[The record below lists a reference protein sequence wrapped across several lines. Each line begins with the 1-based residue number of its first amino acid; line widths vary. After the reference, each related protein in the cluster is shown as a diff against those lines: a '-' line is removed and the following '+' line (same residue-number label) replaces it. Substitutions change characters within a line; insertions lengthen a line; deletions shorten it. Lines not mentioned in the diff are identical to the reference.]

1 MASAIQI
8 FGGGLETAPER
19 ARGFAPELERKGV
32 MDTIYPW
39 WFDERE
45 FPRRGV
51 MTEWFYNP
59 LKGQPRYIDVY
70 RTRALAASE
79 WVTMCTKT
87 IIEEISQVPWEI
99 KPKDPD
105 LEASPPEDILTE
117 IEQVKYFLSRPNDS
131 KGATLNTIFRAALR
145 DSLEL
150 DAMVLVKGYTPN
162 SYMRHP
168 AGGFELKPMGQRD
181 LVELH
186 CYDGGSYLKEADVN
200 GEEYRYW
207 QYSYLHPAVAPIEFD
222 VDEVVY
228 AMRYPRSYSVYGW
241 GEIQSMET
249 ILNLLINS
257 AYTNATMFQDY
268 SVPSGIVSFSGS
280 EEDERRLREYF
291 RSEVKGRFHKVAVLN
306 KEASFAPLAMSA
318 RDLEFL
324 NGQRWFA
331 RLVWAIYCLSG
342 TELGFQDEIRE
353 TGKAMASQ
361 GKIQKRKAIYPIL
374 RLFEDIMNLQVI
386 NEFSDRIKFEY
397 QYADKE
403 EEMADDQLAIEL
415 SNAGFIMP
423 NEWRKKRKLG
433 APTKYGDQPMPITL
447 ALLKAQS
454 APFGAPGAAPPGPQ
468 PHTGLPPRS
477 SPGEE
482 ALRNQTQEEK
492 KMRPTAEALS
502 LHEAFKQWGGR
513 SGMSYDFA
521 DKEDR
526 ATPVLTWDNTGSVR
540 QVREPKSMR
549 KVQSIKSEL
558 KRLGQIPYRKKSDVG
573 FKGEWLSQ
581 QREKIERRGG
591 MKQYRRPSS
600 PKRGPYAG
608 DGKGIPY
615 PMGALGNRPDEPFRR
630 GELLPGENPEEIQ
643 RARESLSTLQPI
655 RRLGEENVASPEEQG
670 DVTRRDPRIAAH
682 KSGMMSHG
690 WERDETHG
698 RGNVPS
704 AMGSNLG
711 ENIRTE
717 KGSARLHPRV
727 GDENPEQGD
736 NLTPRTREV
745 VDRLAPARQP
755 TDPVTDPRQSRQ
767 YESPGYTS
775 TPPTPEQHAKGKT
788 HVPHV
793 PLATTQPGIDGT
805 KRQYPQ
811 GPSVVGAMGVDRR
824 DQGDMGYQ
832 ESKPMGRGINKSAA
846 PNKIFM
852 TGDGPC
858 PICSR
863 VVSSK
868 DPRTHHTHLM
878 SEVLPHMKAA
888 PHREPPPEYVEVL
901 QAEKGVNAQMRSLM
915 KTYRDG
921 KISKDDCLKQGVD
934 AINKHHDTVLGIA
947 RKQAQSMMEKA
958 ETAGVPITKEAVT
971 LAPEMST
978 RLEDARSEA
987 IKTFQKIIDESKVGT

>member
-19 ARGFAPELERKGV
+19 ARSFVPELERKGV

-39 WFDERE
+39 WWDERE

-105 LEASPPEDILTE
+105 LEASPPEDVLTD
-117 IEQVKYFLSRPNDS
+117 IERVKYFLSRPNDS

-228 AMRYPRSYSVYGW
+228 ACRYPRSYSVYGW

-386 NEFSDRIKFEY
+386 NEFSDQIKFEY

-447 ALLKAQS
+447 ALLKAQ
-454 APFGAPGAAPPGPQ
+454 ATPFGAPGGSPGPQ
-468 PHTGLPPRS
+468 PHTGLPPRP
-477 SPGEE
+477 SPGQE
-482 ALRNQTQEEK
+482 ALRQQTHEEQAMK
-492 KMRPTAEALS
+492 PTAEALS

-549 KVQSIKSEL
+549 KIRSISSEL
-558 KRLGQIPYRKKSDVG
+558 KRLGRKRAPYWDKGDSAFLGMEMTRNRQKVERPDDSG
-573 FKGEWLSQ
+573 FE
-581 QREKIERRGG
+581 RGG

-600 PKRGPYAG
+600 PRRGPYAG
-608 DGKGIPY
+608 DGRATPY
-615 PMGALGNRPDEPFRR
+615 PMGALGNRPDEPIRR

-643 RARESLSTLQPI
+643 RSREALET
-655 RRLGEENVASPEEQG
+655 RRPSKGLGTEEVASPEEMG
-670 DVTRRDPRIAAH
+670 DVTRRDPRLATHKSGIAAH
-682 KSGMMSHG
+682 R

-698 RGNVPS
+698 HGNVPS

-711 ENIRTE
+711 ENIRLD
-717 KGSARLHPRV
+717 KGAAPKHPRV

-736 NLTPRTREV
+736 NLTPRVR
-745 VDRLAPARQP
+745 DRLAPARKP
-755 TDPVTDPRQSRQ
+755 TDPVTDPRQNRQ
-767 YESPGYTS
+767 YESPGYETQK
-775 TPPTPEQHAKGKT
+775 PTPEQHAKGKT
-788 HVPHV
+788 QVPHS
-793 PLATTQPGIDGT
+793 PLATTQPGVDGT

-811 GPSVVGAMGVDRR
+811 GPSVIGAMGVDRR
-824 DQGDMGYQ
+824 DQGQMGYL
-832 ESKPMGRGINKSAA
+832 ESRPMGRGINKSAA
-846 PNKIFM
+846 PKKISF

-858 PICSR
+858 PFCQMKVRSD
-863 VVSSK
+863 
-868 DPRTHHTHLM
+868 DPRTHHSHLI
-878 SEVLPHMKAA
+878 SEVLPSMKAA
-888 PHREPPPEYVEVL
+888 PPGPLPPEYAETL

-921 KISKDDCLKQGVD
+921 KMSKEDCLKQGLD
-934 AINKHHDTVLGIA
+934 AISKHHETILGIA
-947 RKQAQSMMEKA
+947 HKSALAMMEKA
-958 ETAGVPITKEAVT
+958 GVAVTKDAVT
-971 LAPEMST
+971 LAPELT
-978 RLEDARSEA
+978 QRLEAARSEA
-987 IKTFQKIIDESKVGT
+987 IKTFQKIIDESKV